1 MPRVQPRIYFD
12 SASTTNVNPD
22 VLKTY
27 EQLLEHHFANS
38 ESLYEEGAEVS
49 RMLETAR
56 RAIAD
61 LLHVQADEVLF
72 TGGSSESNSEAVK
85 GVCLACPGR
94 KHIITTRIEH
104 SSILNSCRQME
115 RLFGYRVTYLDV
127 NGQGVVSAAD
137 LKKALCEDTALVSV
151 MMVNNETG
159 AVNPVEEIG
168 EIVKKQSHAYFHCD
182 LTQAMGK
189 IPCDLSRMDLASMSA
204 HKLEGLKGS
213 GILIKKR
220 HVPMESLI
228 SGGEQEQGLRGG
240 TSNACANMVFAKT
253 LRLALEQQKQNDPK
267 IRRLHDQL
275 LEGLQEIE
283 GVEINSP
290 LDGIPE
296 TVNFSFEAIP
306 SEVMQN
312 ALDQAGFQISSRST
326 CEAKSNNPSY
336 VLQAMGFSDRRAS
349 CSIRVSFSASNT
361 EEEVDA
367 FLAALK
373 EIIRHYG

>member
-1 MPRVQPRIYFD
+1 MV
-12 SASTTNVNPD
+12 
-22 VLKTY
+22 
-27 EQLLEHHFANS
+27 
-38 ESLYEEGAEVS
+38 
-49 RMLETAR
+49 R
-56 RAIAD
+56 RYP
-61 LLHVQADEVLF
+61 LVQADEVLF

-240 TSNACANMVFAKT
+240 TSNACANMVSSTVGSRGDMKPAT
-253 LRLALEQQKQNDPK
+253 PTSTRTSPAPLPGPISTRC
-267 IRRLHDQL
+267 IRR
-275 LEGLQEIE
+275 
-283 GVEINSP
+283 
-290 LDGIPE
+290 
-296 TVNFSFEAIP
+296 
-306 SEVMQN
+306 
-312 ALDQAGFQISSRST
+312 
-326 CEAKSNNPSY
+326 
-336 VLQAMGFSDRRAS
+336 
-349 CSIRVSFSASNT
+349 
-361 EEEVDA
+361 
-367 FLAALK
+367 
-373 EIIRHYG
+373 

>member
-1 MPRVQPRIYFD
+1 MRRVQPRIYFD

-168 EIVKKQSHAYFHCD
+168 EIRKEAVACLFPLRSDAGDGEDSLRPEPDGSCFH
-182 LTQAMGK
+182 
-189 IPCDLSRMDLASMSA
+189 
-204 HKLEGLKGS
+204 
-213 GILIKKR
+213 
-220 HVPMESLI
+220 V
-228 SGGEQEQGLRGG
+228 
-240 TSNACANMVFAKT
+240 
-253 LRLALEQQKQNDPK
+253 
-267 IRRLHDQL
+267 
-275 LEGLQEIE
+275 
-283 GVEINSP
+283 
-290 LDGIPE
+290 
-296 TVNFSFEAIP
+296 
-306 SEVMQN
+306 
-312 ALDQAGFQISSRST
+312 
-326 CEAKSNNPSY
+326 
-336 VLQAMGFSDRRAS
+336 RA
-349 CSIRVSFSASNT
+349 
-361 EEEVDA
+361 
-367 FLAALK
+367 
-373 EIIRHYG
+373 